1 MCLSCLAR
9 PGSVAVFLVAAML
22 ACAPSLNPNRY
33 RLAGSGDHWDVAG
46 EDRVFDDL
54 RPRYE
59 TFFAVVLDLNI
70 TRMPDVLG
78 VRDDLERTPVDR
90 RNYDALNAVAIAYF
104 EINFRAEGDRG
115 TLKYLSLSQNAAK
128 LLAVPWRAY
137 SQTGDAG
144 LRKAILDF
152 FEDAG
157 GGEKLRS
164 AATAPRLARIV
175 VSLAKKE
182 DDPVRRARSQ
192 EIARNLGSEQPAGS
206 E

>member
-1 MCLSCLAR
+1 MCPSCLVWPRA
-9 PGSVAVFLVAAML
+9 VAVFVVAAML
-22 ACAPSLNPNRY
+22 ACASPLDPNRY
-33 RLAGSGDHWDVAG
+33 RLTGSGDHWDVAG

-59 TFFAVVLDLNI
+59 TFFDVVLDPNI

-144 LRKAILDF
+144 LREAILDF

-182 DDPVRRARSQ
+182 DDPVRRARIQ